1 MPHELRHG
9 DYLLSDDPARLSLDV
24 VHDYLSRQSY
34 WAAGIPR
41 DYVETSLKNS
51 LCLGVYFAGLPA
63 VGTAQAGEQVGLAR
77 VVTDYAT
84 YGWICDVFVLDAH
97 RGHGLGKALVQAIV
111 SHPRLQT
118 LRRLALATQDAHG
131 LYASFG
137 FKPLAAPDRHMERRN
152 AIVYQSH
159 T

>member
-9 DYLLSDDPARLSLDV
+9 DYLLSDDPARLNLDV

-34 WAAGIPR
+34 WAVGIPR

-51 LCLGVYFAGLPA
+51 LCLGVYTP
-63 VGTAQAGEQVGLAR
+63 AGEQVGLAR
-77 VVTDYAT
+77 VITDYAT

-118 LRRLALATQDAHG
+118 VRRLALGTQDAHG
-131 LYASFG
+131 LYALFG

-152 AIVYQSH
+152 AVVYQSRP
-159 T
+159 